1 MSTGPFVLVFDTNG
15 ALFAAAPTLQ
25 FNMSNVAPPP
35 GEIWNSDGPDDDA
48 KPVVQIIFILEKWSN
63 LQTALSQSGLT
74 VGYVDSV
81 WVST

>member
-48 KPVVQIIFILEKWSN
+48 KPVVQIIFILKK
-63 LQTALSQSGLT
+63 
-74 VGYVDSV
+74 
-81 WVST
+81 